1 MYYSYLTKLID
12 DYKKAR
18 NIENFNYFD
27 ADQSK
32 LFHEWLQDLKLSSF
46 RYRSFLENLKIINN
60 FDDVVEFGKG
70 EIDTITL
77 QKDNS
82 VLVTPYANSFESVGN
97 RILIKN
103 ESVDVFDKV
112 EVTLEKSKGKLTIY
126 PPTYFLIQN
135 PTEKEEIL
143 TYNLIRHGNPVC
155 FGIYGLTSDCDYS
168 KKLETFQTLVNT
180 SYQPLEIEEYKD
192 LETKGV
198 VAYTKKRR

>member
-1 MYYSYLTKLID
+1 MYYSYLTKLIEE
-12 DYKKAR
+12 YKRVR
-18 NIENFNYFD
+18 NIEKFNYFD
-27 ADQSK
+27 ANQNAM
-32 LFHEWLQDLKLSSF
+32 FRGWLNDLKLSSF
-46 RYRSFLENLKIINN
+46 RYRSFLENLKIMDN

-70 EIDTITL
+70 EEDTVTL
-77 QKDNS
+77 QKDNAI
-82 VLVTPYANSFESVGN
+82 LVTPYANSFENVGN

-103 ESVDVFDKV
+103 KSVDVFDKV

-135 PTEKEEIL
+135 PTEKEENL

-155 FGIYGLTSDCDYS
+155 FGIYGSHYDYDYS

-198 VAYTKKRR
+198 AAYTKKRR